1 MRPHSKGVMPMWRL
15 AQFIVFF
22 AILFLFIVFN
32 LNNKCDISFGYT
44 VIKDVPVF
52 ITAFSS
58 FFIGMLCV
66 LPFIFGFRSRK
77 KAKAVQGKG
86 LLAKASKKQGKDA
99 AETSAGTSAGISAGI
114 SADSGLFD
122 KTHYGID

>member
-1 MRPHSKGVMPMWRL
+1 MRPHEKGDLPMWRL
-15 AQFIVFF
+15 VQFIIFF
-22 AILFLFIVFN
+22 AIIFLFIIFN
-32 LNNKCDISFGYT
+32 LDNKCDISFGFT
-44 VIKDVPVF
+44 VIKDAPVF
-52 ITAFSS
+52 LTAFSA

-66 LPFIFGFRSRK
+66 LPFIFAFRSRK

-86 LLAKASKKQGKDA
+86 LLAKASKKQSKD
-99 AETSAGTSAGISAGI
+99 SADT